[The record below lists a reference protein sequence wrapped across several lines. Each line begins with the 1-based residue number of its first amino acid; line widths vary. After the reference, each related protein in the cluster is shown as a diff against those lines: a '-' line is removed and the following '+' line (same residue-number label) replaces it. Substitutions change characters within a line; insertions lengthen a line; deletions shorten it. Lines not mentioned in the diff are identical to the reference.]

1 MEPIFQQD
9 FQVQDMCVDRY
20 GRLKPSTLLYFAQ
33 EIAGRHCDELAD
45 TLESHRLFWAVTRHR
60 VQINRLPERG
70 ETVHIETWPMP
81 NTHVGYPR
89 SIVIYDQ
96 AGNECSRSISLW
108 VLMDQDTRSSVSPDK
123 SGIIVPGTLRGTELA
138 LPGGLVPKVMEHICR
153 RDVCFTDLDRNGHMN
168 NTKYVDL
175 ASDAAE
181 LNLRPHG
188 VFMQE
193 ISISYVNECF
203 AGEQLSLYRGKQDG
217 KLFIHGVGQ
226 DGTDRFDCSI
236 RMSSTEGL

>member
-9 FQVQDMCVDRY
+9 FQIQGLCVDRY

-45 TLESHRLFWAVTRHR
+45 ALESHRLFWAVTRHR
-60 VQINRLPERG
+60 VQINRLPELG

-138 LPGGLVPKVMEHICR
+138 LPGGLVPRAMEHSCQ

-168 NTKYVDL
+168 NAAYL
-175 ASDAAE
+175 AALAE
-181 LNLRPHG
+181 YLPENSGFGLSILYHR
-188 VFMQE
+188 E
-193 ISISYVNECF
+193 IMPGDEVTVHWQDTDGARLFQGTVGDEECF
-203 AGEQLSLYRGKQDG
+203 RLSYSAA
-217 KLFIHGVGQ
+217 V
-226 DGTDRFDCSI
+226 SPA
-236 RMSSTEGL
+236 

>member
-1 MEPIFQQD
+1 M
-9 FQVQDMCVDRY
+9 
-20 GRLKPSTLLYFAQ
+20 
-33 EIAGRHCDELAD
+33 
-45 TLESHRLFWAVTRHR
+45 TRHR

-89 SIVIYDQ
+89 SMVIYDQ

-123 SGIIVPGTLRGTELA
+123 GGIIVPGTLRGTDLA

-168 NTKYVDL
+168 NTRYLDWIDDLLPSDFHREHPVKEFALRYHSEAREGQSLDLHWDFVADDCLRVD
-175 ASDAAE
+175 AYRKSEGKDE
-181 LNLRPHG
+181 L
-188 VFMQE
+188 VF
-193 ISISYVNECF
+193 SSRV
-203 AGEQLSLYRGKQDG
+203 
-217 KLFIHGVGQ
+217 LF
-226 DGTDRFDCSI
+226 D
-236 RMSSTEGL
+236 